1 MQNLKTTI
9 PETNHADA
17 VEAPESE
24 GMVGQILSRPM
35 TRRGLLTAVTRST
48 LAVVATSA
56 GGSLYAANLEPNWV
70 DVTHVAIRLQRLA
83 PEFAGYRLVQ
93 ISDLHVGDWTTLEH
107 LRSVVATVNALN
119 ADLVAVT
126 GDFITHIDWVDR
138 AGLADVLRGLQAK
151 DGVVAVLGNHD
162 HWSDADGVRAIVRAA
177 GLDEL
182 ENRSRTLRRGS
193 GMLHIAGVDDVWV
206 DRSDLQEA
214 LAGIPSQ
221 GAVVLLAHEPD
232 FADTVAQSAR
242 VDLQLSGHSHGGQ
255 VVVPFLGPIQLPFL
269 GRKYHTGLY
278 RVQGAAGGSPQ
289 GPALQLYTN
298 RGIGM
303 LSPHVRV
310 GCRPE
315 ISVFELGTEA

>member
-1 MQNLKTTI
+1 MQDAKTTI
-9 PETNHADA
+9 PETN
-17 VEAPESE
+17 EAGASGASEPE

-48 LAVVATSA
+48 LAVMATSA

-70 DVTHVAIRLQRLA
+70 DVTHVTMRLQRLA

-126 GDFITHIDWVDR
+126 GDFITRMEWVDR
-138 AGLADVLRGLQAK
+138 AGLTEALRGLQAR

-162 HWSDADGVRAIVRAA
+162 HWSDADGVRAILRAA

-182 ENRSRTLRRGS
+182 ENRSRTLRRG
-193 GMLHIAGVDDVWV
+193 GGLLHIAGVDDVWT

-232 FADTVAQSAR
+232 FADTVAQAER

-255 VVVPFLGPIQLPFL
+255 VVIPFLGPLQLPMW

-278 RVQGAAGGSPQ
+278 RVQRATGGSPQ
-289 GPALQLYTN
+289 GPTLHLYTN

-315 ISVFELGTEA
+315 ISVFELGTET